1 MLASTAT
8 LKATSALGL
17 KTKQISLTGLGNQ
30 VQHLHPQLDPPW
42 ITQQALVS
50 TVKLLLSGHPLLNSH
65 QSISR

>member
-30 VQHLHPQLDPPW
+30 VPQLHHQLDPLW

-50 TVKLLLSGHPLLNSH
+50 DFFECIHF
-65 QSISR
+65 ICR